1 VSDPGSP
8 ASMRAVDSTLL
19 LWIAL
24 PSVVAIALFLDLVV
38 FHRGSNEIPTREA
51 FIWSG
56 IWLALALAFGAV
68 IWLLA
73 GPTAGTQYLTGYL
86 IEKSLSVDNVAVF
99 AILFTALAVP
109 AHLRY
114 RALTWAIII
123 ALVLRGI
130 LIVIGGTLL
139 DAFWWMSFVFGA
151 FLIVTAIRMARETDP
166 TENPEHS
173 NVFRLIRRVVPVS
186 NDFEGQRWFTRV
198 DGRRVATPLFI
209 ALLALAAFDLIFAI
223 DSVPAIYAITSDM
236 YIVFAANAFALLGLR
251 ALYFAIAT
259 SLERFYY
266 LQPTL
271 GIVLGWVG
279 FKMIVGY
286 WYKVPAVLSLALVAL
301 ILGLGIL
308 ASVRRDRRERM
319 STG

>member
-1 VSDPGSP
+1 MPG
-8 ASMRAVDSTLL
+8 VDSTTI

-24 PSVVAIALFLDLVV
+24 PTVVAVALVLDLFV
-38 FHRGSNEIPTREA
+38 FHRGANEIPTREA
-51 FIWSG
+51 FVWSG
-56 IWLALALAFGAV
+56 IWLALALAFGAF
-68 IWLLA
+68 IWA
-73 GPTAGTQYLTGYL
+73 MSGPTAGTQYLTGYL

-109 AHLRY
+109 SHLRY

-123 ALVLRGI
+123 ALVLRGV

-139 DAFWWMSFVFGA
+139 DSFWWMSFVFGA
-151 FLIVTAIRMARETDP
+151 FLIVTAVRMARHTDP
-166 TENPEHS
+166 TEDPEHS

-186 NDFEGQRWFTRV
+186 TTFEGQRWFTRV
-198 DGRRVATPLFI
+198 DGRRVATPLFV
-209 ALLALAAFDLIFAI
+209 ALLALAAFDLVFAI
-223 DSVPAIYAITSDM
+223 DSVPAIYAVTSDI

-271 GIVLGWVG
+271 AIVLGWVG

-286 WYKVPAVLSLALVAL
+286 WYKVPAGISLGLVAL
-301 ILGLGIL
+301 ILLAGVL
-308 ASVRRDRRERM
+308 ASIRRDRRERTA
-319 STG
+319 ST